1 MGMLFK
7 SCKKNLSTVFLTI
20 ATILSCILMLLIFYT
35 QSWDGD
41 NITEV
46 TVWEWVTLFM
56 APLGLV
62 ALLYVGVSYY
72 RALFLL
78 FGMELSDEKRPLAKF
93 KILIWL
99 DIVFIVFIPGGF
111 GGGYPFFDFLSNIS
125 SALIGILMY
134 FYLRRRGCF
143 FNKCITA
150 YAFLSVLSLMFTW
163 GSKKYDD
170 ESVLIFSSIDCL
182 MMIAMLIFN
191 AFFIYYAKCFYLSVQ
206 NEEAQ

>member
-1 MGMLFK
+1 MGMLFN

-20 ATILSCILMLLIFYT
+20 ATILSCMVMLWLFYA
-35 QSWDGD
+35 QSWDDD

-46 TVWEWVTLFM
+46 MVWLTLLM
-56 APLGLV
+56 VPLGLV

-78 FGMELSDEKRPLAKF
+78 FGMELSDGKRSLAKF

-99 DIVFIVFIPGGF
+99 DIVLIVFNPGWF
-111 GGGYPFFDFLSNIS
+111 GGESPVFDFLSIIIN
-125 SALIGILMY
+125 ALIGILMY
-134 FYLRRRGCF
+134 FYLRRRGRF

-150 YAFLSVLSLMFTW
+150 YAFFGVLSLMFTW

-170 ESVLIFSSIDCL
+170 ESILIFSSIDCL
-182 MMIAMLIFN
+182 MMMFMLIFN
-191 AFFIYYAKCFYLSVQ
+191 AVFIYYAKCFYLSVQ
-206 NEEAQ
+206 NEEVQ